1 MITFTRVNKSDKWS
15 PIDGA
20 DGVEGFL
27 ARIIFRAL
35 QDLRDGALNQA
46 FQDGVSKQDVE
57 RILQSLDW
65 TAFGASMRDAGNT
78 LGNFFQKT
86 GLNDLKDMGVDANL
100 VFTLINEKA
109 VSFAAEFAAKYVVE
123 IQDDLRQSIRAKV
136 VSSVSGEL
144 TVAELSRQIR
154 QGLPLHANWAKA
166 VPKFYDKTY
175 KRLIKDGVPQAKA
188 VANAEAMAA
197 KYEQKLIRKRA
208 LVIART
214 ETQRAAQQGTYDS
227 WLAGIDSGLIRKGSR
242 KVWFAEPSACDLCAA
257 LKDTEISV
265 TSDWGFSD
273 GFNGGLMPPRH
284 PNCRCRVAL
293 LPPKD

>member
-1 MITFTRVNKSDKWS
+1 MITFTRVNKSDRWS

-86 GLNDLKDMGVDANL
+86 GIKDLNDMGIDANL

-109 VSFAAEFAAKYVVE
+109 VAYAAEFAAKYVVE
-123 IQDDLRQSIRAKV
+123 IQDELRQGIRAKV
-136 VSSVSGEL
+136 VQAISGEY

-154 QGLPLHANWAKA
+154 QGLPLHSNWAKA

-188 VANAEAMAA
+188 VANAEAMAT

-214 ETQRAAQQGTYDS
+214 ETQRAAQQGTFDS
-227 WLAGIDSGLIRKGSR
+227 WQAGIKSGLIRKGSR

-257 LKDTEISV
+257 LKDKEIGV
-265 TSDWGFSD
+265 NDDWGFSD
-273 GFNGGLMPPRH
+273 GFNEGLMPPRH